1 MVRRHE
7 IFRTAFST
15 LDGVPMQ
22 EVRPPMTVRLPVVD
36 LQDVPEADRE
46 RRTEEVV
53 QDTIRRPFELTDPP
67 LARWLLIRHAADDH
81 TLVQVEHHFVHDGWS
96 FGVLLDEI
104 RAIYPELAAGRP
116 SPLPEPPIQYADF
129 AAWQRAWMRDEVLDR
144 HLEYWKG
151 HLKDAP
157 LVLDLPTDRPRPRV
171 PSFHGA
177 ALRVE
182 LPAELSRA
190 LRESSERSGVTLFAS
205 MLSGFAAL
213 LSRYSGQSD
222 LVVGTGAANR
232 RLAETER
239 MLGMVVNTLPLRLD
253 TSGSR
258 ASRVSGAG

>member
-1 MVRRHE
+1 MAAELDRLGRGAPTLPGGPGAPGPSAASVLPAGADLVFGAALPGNLAYNAQATIRLRGPLDAEALSATITEVVRLKHE

-104 RAIYPELAAGRP
+104 RAIYPELAAGSLNRHLCPNRP
-116 SPLPEPPIQYADF
+116 SSTPTSPPGSAPGCATRSWTVI
-129 AAWQRAWMRDEVLDR
+129 WSTGRA
-144 HLEYWKG
+144 
-151 HLKDAP
+151 
-157 LVLDLPTDRPRPRV
+157 T
-171 PSFHGA
+171 
-177 ALRVE
+177 
-182 LPAELSRA
+182 
-190 LRESSERSGVTLFAS
+190 
-205 MLSGFAAL
+205 
-213 LSRYSGQSD
+213 
-222 LVVGTGAANR
+222 
-232 RLAETER
+232 
-239 MLGMVVNTLPLRLD
+239 
-253 TSGSR
+253 
-258 ASRVSGAG
+258 